1 MKWVEGVI
9 IVKFKLFFL
18 FFIISI
24 IITASTEVKIILPKS
39 SSDVRFNYYLD
50 LLKLSLDKTKK
61 EYGTY
66 KINIEYAD
74 ISRQRLATY
83 LTEGSPFVD
92 VIWTGTN
99 IEREKSMLP
108 VRVPLLKGLKGLRLL
123 VINKYDQEVFS
134 KINNINDLKKLVAIQ
149 GVDWPDT
156 AILLANGFKVETS
169 TNYEGMF
176 KMVDSQRV
184 DYFPRALNEPFD
196 ELALRPDLDLVIEDK
211 IMLFYFLPNFFFVNT
226 KKPLLRDRI
235 EKGLN
240 IAISD
245 GSFDKLFYNHPSNKE
260 VLNKVN
266 FSKMKIFKL
275 DNPFLTEETKK
286 LINNKKYILNIE

>member
-1 MKWVEGVI
+1 MKI
-9 IVKFKLFFL
+9 KLFSLFFL
-18 FFIISI
+18 IIVI
-24 IITASTEVKIILPKS
+24 VYGSTNVKIILPKS

-50 LLKLSLDKTKK
+50 LLKLSLDKTIK

-66 KINIEYAD
+66 KINIEYTD
-74 ISRQRLATY
+74 ISRQRLITY
-83 LTEGSPFVD
+83 LSEGSPFVD

-99 IEREKSMLP
+99 IEREKAMLP

-123 VINKYDQEVFS
+123 IINKYNQDVFS
-134 KINNINDLKKLVAIQ
+134 NIKNVNDLKKLVAIQ

-169 TNYEGMF
+169 TNYDGMF
-176 KMVDSQRV
+176 KMVSSQRV

-196 ELALRPDLDLVIEDK
+196 EILLRPDLDIMIEEK
-211 IMLFYFLPNFFFVNT
+211 IMLFYFLPNFFFVNI
-226 KKPLLRDRI
+226 KKPILRDRI

-260 VLNKVN
+260 VLNKIN

-275 DNPFLTEETKK
+275 DNPYLTKETKK
-286 LINNKKYILNIE
+286 IINNKKYILNFE